1 MFSLIRKTRED
12 RGDSS
17 VVSLLFLIPLF
28 VVIAVSAVDFWIV
41 QKNTAAVESITREAA
56 ATVGILG
63 GNTPNELSKGTTTTE
78 GAYLSPGVGMQNE
91 CTEASTPTECSI
103 IDRIKAM
110 DGKGIGN
117 IVVKNVR
124 CGPGYT
130 TDIGQPTFC
139 EVEWRTSPVP
149 MSFRAFSM
157 NADAPQNMLVCGTGQ
172 SEVALKPGDE
182 LSTETC
188 ATSAA

>member
-63 GNTPNELSKGTTTTE
+63 GNTPNKLSE
-78 GAYLSPGVGMQNE
+78 GDKKEGSPGVGMQNE